1 MDKTTLIY
9 QIPIEEKEVKRFYY
23 LNKIANNVSKI
34 KWVLAFITLLLVT
47 YSYNVNISFHQ
58 TNFVI
63 TDYLIVSL
71 FFGWILS
78 VLSSFFN
85 HFFAFLLVNR
95 SYKFIQNPKLEQKKV
110 LLILADRLLFT
121 FYHKHFVYSPDY
133 HFASYFK
140 SRIKE
145 FHKNQS
151 SKLHKCE
158 EHTYIS
164 KKDKLCIHCWD
175 SIKNANKFFIEFS
188 NWINLIYTFLLVLL
202 AFSFIFIQNDIAN
215 LIFLFY
221 LLFRTLSR
229 STEIIFAFYKDVV
242 RVNFALFEDLS
253 QKNKAER
260 IIYMHKW
267 RYSNLRKPARISLAV
282 HSLIEM
288 ALTFS
293 LLYFLVTKVF
303 YEQML
308 QSPSIVNLIS
318 YSNLMHYDTM
328 KNLINFSSNFYNYF
342 LYGVSMSF
350 FNFSYTNYNL
360 WIWNLL
366 HVWQVIVSIVLI
378 ILSVASYLGLE
389 DNMEKRDE
397 EFFKQLEIQEDISK

>member
-1 MDKTTLIY
+1 MDKSMLIY
-9 QIPIEEKEVKRFYY
+9 QTPIDEKEVKRFYN
-23 LNKIANNVSKI
+23 LNKIANSVSKI
-34 KWVLAFITLLLVT
+34 KWILALSTLLLVT
-47 YSYNVNISFHQ
+47 CSYNVKISSHQ
-58 TNFVI
+58 TNFII
-63 TDYLIVSL
+63 TDYLIISL
-71 FFGWILS
+71 FLGWILN
-78 VLSSFFN
+78 VLISFFN

-95 SYKFIQNPKLEQKKV
+95 SYNFIQNPKQELKGV
-110 LLILADRLLFT
+110 LLILVDRLLFT
-121 FYHKHFVYSPDY
+121 FYHKHFLYSPDY

-140 SRIKE
+140 NRIKE
-145 FHKNQS
+145 FHKNPAI
-151 SKLHKCE
+151 KLHKCE
-158 EHTYIS
+158 EYTYVS

-188 NWINLIYTFLLVLL
+188 NWINLTYTFLLVFL
-202 AFSFIFIQNDIAN
+202 AFSFIFIQNDVAH

-253 QKNKAER
+253 QKKTVESV
-260 IIYMHKW
+260 IYIHKW

-282 HSLIEM
+282 HSLMEM

-318 YSNLMHYDTM
+318 YSSLIHYDTM
-328 KNLINFSSNFYNYF
+328 KNLLDFSTYFYNYF

-397 EFFKQLEIQEDISK
+397 EFFKQLEIQEDSSK